1 MNDEIQLNT
10 QQLADLQNVR
20 SLLIR
25 QKRSMKMAVTEIND
39 FHGTHRC
46 LSPVPLIWNRPRS
59 LDYRQSISQDMA
71 YPYGAKLL
79 FRHGYDCLCQGAPT
93 SGSMYLPC

>member
-1 MNDEIQLNT
+1 MNDETQLNSR
-10 QQLADLQNVR
+10 QLADLQNVR

-46 LSPVPLIWNRPRS
+46 LSPVPLIFG
-59 LDYRQSISQDMA
+59 LVLVA
-71 YPYGAKLL
+71 
-79 FRHGYDCLCQGAPT
+79 
-93 SGSMYLPC
+93 